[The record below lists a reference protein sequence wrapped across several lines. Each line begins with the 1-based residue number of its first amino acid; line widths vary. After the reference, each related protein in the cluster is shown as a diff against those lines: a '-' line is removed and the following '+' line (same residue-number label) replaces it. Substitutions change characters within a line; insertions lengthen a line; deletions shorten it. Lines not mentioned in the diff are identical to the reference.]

1 MSASQSHLSDYN
13 ALPAPARKWVLRV
26 LRDWAGWSRSTV
38 YRKLECD
45 TLCKLENLL
54 LSSVMTAA
62 GCPMSD
68 GQQLIIGFDW
78 SDRAGKM
85 NIRRGN

>member
-1 MSASQSHLSDYN
+1 MSVSEGHLSEYN
-13 ALPAPARKWVLRV
+13 ALPASARRWVLRV
-26 LRDWAGWSRSTV
+26 LMDWAGWSRSTV
-38 YRKLECD
+38 YRKLECN
-45 TLCKLENLL
+45 TLCKLEELL
-54 LSSVMTAA
+54 LSSVMRAA

>member
-1 MSASQSHLSDYN
+1 MSVSKSHLSDYN

-26 LRDWAGWSRSTV
+26 LRDWAGGSRSTV

-85 NIRRGN
+85 DIRRGK

>member
-1 MSASQSHLSDYN
+1 MSVSKSHLSDYN

-78 SDRAGKM
+78 SDRSGKM